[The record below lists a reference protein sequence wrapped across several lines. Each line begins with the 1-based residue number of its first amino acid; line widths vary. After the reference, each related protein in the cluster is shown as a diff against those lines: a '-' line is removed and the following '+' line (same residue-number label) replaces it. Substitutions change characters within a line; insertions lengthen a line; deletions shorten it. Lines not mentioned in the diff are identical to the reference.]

1 MGSKRIGATVRP
13 LSDAQ
18 IEALQ
23 KQAREHQRTATKIRT
38 ARFDRERD
46 VVVAELTT
54 GVTLLVPRGAI
65 PRWGGIDPAKLADL
79 APQKPGF
86 SVWSKAADAGV
97 RVDDLIAITAGP
109 TLLRDLGARA
119 LGAAKSPRKAASSR
133 ANGQKGGRP
142 RKSA

>member
-1 MGSKRIGATVRP
+1 VTRSATVRP

-18 IEALQ
+18 IDALQ
-23 KQAREHQRTATKIRT
+23 KQAREHLRTATRIRA

-54 GVTLLVPRGAI
+54 GVTLLVPRAAI
-65 PRWGGIDPAKLADL
+65 PRWSSIDPAKLADL
-79 APQKPGF
+79 APQKPGL

-109 TLLRDLGARA
+109 SLLRDLGARA
-119 LGAAKSPRKAASSR
+119 LGGAKSPRKAVSSR